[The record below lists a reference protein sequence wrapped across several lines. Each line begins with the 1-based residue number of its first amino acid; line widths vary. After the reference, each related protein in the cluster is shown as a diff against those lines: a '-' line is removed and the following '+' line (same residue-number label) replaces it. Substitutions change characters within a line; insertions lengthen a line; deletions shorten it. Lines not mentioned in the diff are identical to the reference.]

1 MNLNCLN
8 QSQEYKELIQNI
20 NIAYSHFNSA
30 NSDKSIEAAIYEIN
44 AAKAKIDDYLIKIRR
59 CNG

>member
-20 NIAYSHFNSA
+20 NIAYSHLNSA
-30 NSDKSIEAAIYEIN
+30 DSDKSIEAAIYEIN
-44 AAKAKIDDYLIKIRR
+44 AAKTKVDDYLIKIRR
-59 CNG
+59 DNG

>member
-8 QSQEYKELIQNI
+8 QSQEYKELIQGI
-20 NIAYSHFNSA
+20 DIAYSHFNNA
-30 NSDKSIEAAIYEIN
+30 DSDKSVEAAIYEIN
-44 AAKAKIDDYLIKIRR
+44 AAKAKVDDYLTKIRR

>member
-1 MNLNCLN
+1 MNLSCLN

-30 NSDKSIEAAIYEIN
+30 DSDKSIESAIYEIN

-59 CNG
+59 GNG

>member
-1 MNLNCLN
+1 MNPNY
-8 QSQEYKELIQNI
+8 SADKGWEELINEL

-30 NSDKSIEAAIYEIN
+30 DNDKSIEAAIYEIN

-59 CNG
+59 SNG

>member
-20 NIAYSHFNSA
+20 NIAYSHFNNA
-30 NSDKSIEAAIYEIN
+30 DSDKSIEAAIYEIN

-59 CNG
+59 GNG